1 MVGQY
6 IYIYILYYIILY
18 ILYIHIIY
26 NITELKNNGVKL
38 CGNLQ
43 FVSRITSCVLIQ
55 VMLIEIFFRL
65 DTCNRVTTPTKD
77 KDQKWVTILREIF
90 RH

>member
-6 IYIYILYYIILY
+6 IYILYYIKLY

-77 KDQKWVTILREIF
+77 KDQKRVTILREIF

>member
-6 IYIYILYYIILY
+6 IYTYIYILYYIIY
-18 ILYIHIIY
+18 IIYLY
-26 NITELKNNGVKL
+26 NITELKGNGVKL

-55 VMLIEIFFRL
+55 VMLIEIFL
-65 DTCNRVTTPTKD
+65 DLIHV
-77 KDQKWVTILREIF
+77 IE
-90 RH
+90 

>member
-6 IYIYILYYIILY
+6 IYILYYIKLY

-55 VMLIEIFFRL
+55 VMLIEIFL
-65 DTCNRVTTPTKD
+65 DLIHV
-77 KDQKWVTILREIF
+77 IE
-90 RH
+90 